1 MAGWRGVEARGVLI
15 ERLSSEEAT
24 LLEERLIRG
33 MRGTVLEIG
42 AGEGANFGFLDESVE
57 WIGLEPDADDVE
69 ELRRKALRWGRKRE
83 PLVASAEDIPL
94 PDASVDGVLSTL
106 VFCSVADPSAALA
119 EVRRVLR
126 PGGELVFVEHVAARP
141 GSVLRWVQGA
151 LSPLSSRFDR
161 GCRFDRETVASI
173 RGSGLEVV
181 ELHEYRLPSGL
192 GFSVPFVAGRAR
204 RV

>member
-1 MAGWRGVEARGVLI
+1 MAGWRGVEAGGVLI

-33 MRGTVLEIG
+33 MRDTVLEIG
-42 AGEGANFGFLDESVE
+42 AGEGANFGFLDESVD
-57 WIGLEPDADDVE
+57 WIGLEPDAGDAG

-83 PLVASAEDIPL
+83 PLVATAEDIPL
-94 PDASVDGVLSTL
+94 PDESVDGVLGTL
-106 VFCSVADPSAALA
+106 VLCSVTDQAVALA

-141 GSVLRWVQGA
+141 GSVLRWVQGVA
-151 LSPLSSRFDR
+151 SPLSSRWDR

-173 RGSGLEVV
+173 RESGLEVV

-192 GFSVPFVAGRAR
+192 GFTIPYAAGRAR
-204 RV
+204 KV